1 MPWRALATRIVLL
14 MVVATLAVVVSPA
27 EPAAAEFGCDSRQ
40 APNPKGPT
48 SGLSGLVAQ
57 APDTMPAGEP
67 FDAEGHPTP
76 ALWGQYGTAG
86 LWWPVYDPGCNPAAE
101 WGMRMATGFA
111 QWGNEVTN
119 FVLNTTA
126 AVRSW
131 AWRADWLG
139 PIDDTMN
146 SFTGGLRDTYTGPMM
161 GVALVAAGLMIVWR
175 GRRAQLSHTATLAG
189 WAVAM
194 MVLGVLAMSAPTR
207 AAEFVDTYG
216 IGAAGTVESA
226 VAGVEVGNTPPP
238 CPTAGL
244 VYDPAYCQAWTDRP
258 RQVEHTTDP
267 FVGLAV
273 SEVAWQNWL
282 VGMFGSSTSATAR
295 DYGPRFYE
303 AMALT
308 WEEAALPDD
317 ERQAVI
323 EQKKDDF
330 KALAEELRDVDNA
343 AFKVLQGKTA
353 FEDRMATAWV
363 GALLMAILTFFAAV
377 AAICVLLGRLVAR
390 FGVMAFPVVVPFG
403 MVAEYRQPVMS
414 LWKTVSGAVVTA
426 ITYTLASGLMIRL
439 LSAMLQST
447 MPLLLVVAIA
457 LGLTVAL
464 LVRLRAAQVIRTV
477 AGLKIARD
485 LTRDRIRT
493 DDDDSADADDESRPD
508 ATSGPTVR
516 RENTPAP
523 APPAPAPIG
532 HLPAGTALRGEV
544 LAAGRR
550 TTSSHEGTRHYVDRT
565 DASGWRH
572 VIDADVVETSRSHGP
587 SAAAG
592 ELGPGDQDRSRPGSS
607 AGVTGSVDPRP
618 AVRYMG
624 PPGTNAGE
632 TYYLPP
638 SADEA
643 QQHHQHQRLSPRAP
657 YDDHVSG
664 RDETGRPIIDVY
676 EPDPERGRPARP
688 MPPAPRPSRE
698 AR

>member
-1 MPWRALATRIVLL
+1 MRRLSIAPRILAV
-14 MVVATLAVVVSPA
+14 MVVAALALVVLPA
-27 EPAAAEFGCDSRQ
+27 EPAAGQLGCDSRE
-40 APNPKGPT
+40 APNPKSPT

-57 APDTMPAGEP
+57 APDSLPDGPA
-67 FDAEGHPTP
+67 FDADGNPTH

-119 FVLNTTA
+119 FVLNSTA

-146 SFTGGLRDTYTGPMM
+146 TFTGGLRDTYAGPMM

-189 WAVAM
+189 WAVTM
-194 MVLGVLAMSAPTR
+194 MVLGVFAMSAPTR
-207 AAEFVDTYG
+207 AAQFVDTYG

-226 VAGVEVGNTPPP
+226 VAGVDVEDTLPP
-238 CPTAGL
+238 CPTSGL
-244 VYDPAYCQAWTDRP
+244 VYNPAYCQPWTDRP
-258 RQVEHTTDP
+258 GEVEHTSDP
-267 FVGLAV
+267 FVGLTV

-282 VGMFGSSTSATAR
+282 VGMFGSATSSTAR
-295 DYGPRFYE
+295 EYGPRFYE

-308 WEEAALPDD
+308 WEEAALPDE

-323 EQKKDDF
+323 DQKKDDF
-330 KALAEELRDVDNA
+330 KALAEELRDDDNA

-353 FEDRMATAWV
+353 FEDRMATAWI
-363 GALLMAILTFFAAV
+363 GALLTAIVTFFAAV
-377 AAICVLLGRLVAR
+377 AAVCVLLARLVAR
-390 FGVMAFPVVVPFG
+390 FGVMAFPVIVPFG

-426 ITYTLASGLMIRL
+426 ILYTLASGLMIRL

-447 MPLLLVVAIA
+447 MPLLLVVAVA

-464 LVRLRAAQVIRTV
+464 LVKLRAVQVIRTV
-477 AGLKIARD
+477 AGLKIARN

-493 DDDDSADADDESRPD
+493 DDDDPSEAGDASRPD
-508 ATSGPTVR
+508 ERSGPTAR
-516 RENTPAP
+516 REDSPTPN
-523 APPAPAPIG
+523 PPAPAPAAPQLSVASI
-532 HLPAGTALRGEV
+532 RGEV
-544 LAAGRR
+544 TPGVRSRATGAPDAQE
-550 TTSSHEGTRHYVDRT
+550 HDPGTRSTAR
-565 DASGWRH
+565 RQ
-572 VIDADVVETSRSHGP
+572 VIDADVIETAPDRDRTTVS
-587 SAAAG
+587 G
-592 ELGPGDQDRSRPGSS
+592 ELGSGESEVSRPGSS
-607 AGVTGSVDPRP
+607 AGVAGSADPRP
-618 AVRYMG
+618 AVGYMG

-632 TYYLPP
+632 PYYRPE

-643 QQHHQHQRLSPRAP
+643 YQHQHQRLSPHTP
-657 YDDHVSG
+657 YDDHITS

-676 EPDPERGRPARP
+676 EPDHERGRAARP
-688 MPPAPRPSRE
+688 MPPAPVPSRE
-698 AR
+698 SH